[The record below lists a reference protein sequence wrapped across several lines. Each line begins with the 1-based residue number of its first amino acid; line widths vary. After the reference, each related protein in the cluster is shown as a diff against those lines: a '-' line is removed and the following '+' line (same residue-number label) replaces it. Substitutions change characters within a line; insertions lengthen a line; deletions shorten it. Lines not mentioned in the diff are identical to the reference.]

1 MCMYPT
7 QNTFFKFIF
16 SPVSSFPL
24 GTQQMS
30 LLCTQKG
37 VKVFSREELRKKA
50 AGRSRA
56 EIPSISLKQT
66 KLKQTKGKLSKESVE
81 VTGMLGEALNFM
93 PAKKKKKLHEF
104 YQHFIY
110 CCAQQHDRLL
120 WKKQQWAAN
129 ICCPWDATHTT
140 MHNGPACSFCCVF
153 TVKKPTGVS
162 CQQTHGCNF
171 AEVPVGVF
179 GSRAAPWGS
188 LPIHRYCCQCEA
200 SQPSSLNLYPFV

>member
-1 MCMYPT
+1 
-7 QNTFFKFIF
+7 
-16 SPVSSFPL
+16 
-24 GTQQMS
+24 MS

-93 PAKKKKKLHEF
+93 PAKKKSCMS
-104 YQHFIY
+104 FISALFTVALNNMTACY
-110 CCAQQHDRLL
+110 G
-120 WKKQQWAAN
+120 KSSNGQW
-129 ICCPWDATHTT
+129 IYVVPETQLTT
-140 MHNGPACSFCCVF
+140 MHNGSACSFCCVF
-153 TVKKPTGVS
+153 MVKKPTGVS

-171 AEVPVGVF
+171 TKVPVGVF
-179 GSRAAPWGS
+179 GSRAA
-188 LPIHRYCCQCEA
+188 L
-200 SQPSSLNLYPFV
+200 

>member
-1 MCMYPT
+1 MILNFFFFHERTFLGSPFHSSKPKERLLYRIPICLTQNKGGMCMYPT

-50 AGRSRA
+50 AGRSCA

-93 PAKKKKKLHEF
+93 PAKKKKVAWVLSAL
-104 YQHFIY
+104 Y
-110 CCAQQHDRLL
+110 LL
-120 WKKQQWAAN
+120 LRSTTWPLTMEKAAMGSEYMLSLRRN
-129 ICCPWDATHTT
+129 S
-140 MHNGPACSFCCVF
+140 HNNA
-153 TVKKPTGVS
+153 
-162 CQQTHGCNF
+162 
-171 AEVPVGVF
+171 
-179 GSRAAPWGS
+179 
-188 LPIHRYCCQCEA
+188 
-200 SQPSSLNLYPFV
+200 